1 MLDTIFIG
9 MSGLTG
15 YSKGLRVIGNNLT
28 NVNTPGFKGSQ
39 LQFADLFYQENANT
53 AGSGLTHG
61 GVQLGMGLNT
71 LATTINF
78 KAGDLRQTGGNLDL
92 AIDGEGFFVLNDDG
106 KSRYTRAGQF
116 QFDGDGFLVSPSTGL
131 RVSGLDDNGKLTD
144 ISLAGL
150 RTNPPKATTTVKFNG
165 NISSNAASD
174 VVLNGIKVIDPV
186 GGEHLVKLT
195 LKNNSATT
203 LGNWTVT
210 ISDESGT
217 LDTGELQFSSG
228 NPSSDASKITFTYA
242 PTAVEPFPITLD
254 FSTDVT
260 SFAAGD
266 TSTIAV
272 ASQDGVPSGA
282 LTNVAFDAKGTLV
295 ATYSNGETVNGT
307 RLALARFN
315 STSDIVA
322 LGGNEFGSTNDAAV
336 HLGYANSNSLGS
348 LKSGVVEGANVDLA
362 EEFSN
367 LIVMQRGYQAA
378 SHVISTANELIQQL
392 FDMKGR

>member
-39 LQFADLFYQENANT
+39 LQFADLFYQGSIGAE
-53 AGSGLTHG
+53 GSGLSG
-61 GVQLGMGLNT
+61 GGTQLGMGLNT

-78 KAGDLRQTGGNLDL
+78 KAGDVRQSGNELDL
-92 AIDGEGFFVLNDDG
+92 AINGEGFFVLNDDG
-106 KSRYTRAGQF
+106 KSRFTRAGQF
-116 QFDGDGFLVSPSTGL
+116 ELDNEGFLVSSVNKL

-144 ISLAGL
+144 MSLSGL
-150 RTNPPKATTTVKFNG
+150 QTNAPKATETVKFKG

-174 VVLNGIKVIDPV
+174 VVLSGVKVIDPA
-186 GGEHLVKLT
+186 GGEHLIKLT
-195 LKNNSATT
+195 FKNNSAST

-210 ISDESGT
+210 ISDETGT
-217 LDTGELQFSSG
+217 LDVGELQFSSG
-228 NPSSDASKITFTYA
+228 NPSPDANKFAFTYA
-242 PTAVEPFPITLD
+242 PTGVEPFSIMLD
-254 FSTDVT
+254 FSQDVT
-260 SFAAGD
+260 SFAAAN

-272 ASQDGVPSGA
+272 NTQDGVPSGSI
-282 LTNVAFDAKGTLV
+282 TKVAFDDEGTIV
-295 ATYSNGETVNGT
+295 ATYSNGQTAKGM

-315 STSDIVA
+315 STQDIVA
-322 LGGNEFGSTNDAAV
+322 LGGNEFASTHDGAV
-336 HLGYANSNSLGS
+336 NFGYAKTNAFGS
-348 LKSGVVEGANVDLA
+348 LNSGVVEGANVDLA

-392 FDMKGR
+392 YDMKGR

>member
-39 LQFADLFYQENANT
+39 LQFADLFYQGSANT
-53 AGSGLTHG
+53 AGSGQAG
-61 GVQLGMGLNT
+61 GRAQLGMGLNT

-78 KAGDLRQTGGNLDL
+78 KAGDLRQTGGGLDL
-92 AIDGEGFFVLNDDG
+92 AINGEGFFVLNDDG

-116 QFDGDGFLVSPSTGL
+116 QFDNDGFLVSTVNGL
-131 RVSGLDDNGKLTD
+131 RVSGLDENGKLTD
-144 ISLAGL
+144 ISLTGL
-150 RTNPPKATTTVKFNG
+150 QSNPPKATTTVKFNG

-174 VVLNGIKVIDPV
+174 AVLNGIKVIDPA
-186 GGEHLVKLT
+186 GGEHLIKMT
-195 LKNNSATT
+195 FKNNSATT
-203 LGNWTVT
+203 MGNWTVT
-210 ISDESGT
+210 ISDDTGT
-217 LDTGELQFSSG
+217 LGTGTIQFSNGKPDG
-228 NPSSDASKITFTYA
+228 NASKIAFNYA
-242 PTAVEPFPITLD
+242 PTGIKPFSVMLD
-254 FSTDVT
+254 FSSDVT
-260 SFAAGD
+260 SFAAGN

-272 ASQDGVPSGA
+272 KSQDGVPAGA
-282 LTNVAFDAKGTLV
+282 MTDVAFDAQGALV
-295 ATYSNGETVNGT
+295 VTYSNGQTANGT

-315 STSDIVA
+315 STEDIVA

-336 HLGYANSNSLGS
+336 HLGYAKTNSFGS
-348 LKSGVVEGANVDLA
+348 LSSGVVEGANVDLA

-378 SHVISTANELIQQL
+378 SHVISTANELIEQL
-392 FDMKGR
+392 YEMKGR

>member
-39 LQFADLFYQENANT
+39 LQFADLFYQGSANA
-53 AGSGLTHG
+53 AGSGLASG
-61 GVQLGMGLNT
+61 GAQLGMGLNT

-78 KAGDLRQTGGNLDL
+78 KAGDLRQTGDNLDL
-92 AIDGEGFFVLNDDG
+92 AINGDGFFVLNDDG

-116 QFDGDGFLVSPSTGL
+116 EFDNDGVLVSKVNGL
-131 RVSGLDDNGKLTD
+131 HVSGLDDSGKLGD
-144 ISLAGL
+144 ISLAGFQS
-150 RTNPPKATTTVKFNG
+150 NPPKATTTVKFNG

-195 LKNNSATT
+195 FKNNSATT

-210 ISDESGT
+210 ISDDTGT
-217 LDTGELQFSSG
+217 LDTGEIQFSSG
-228 NPSSDASKITFTYA
+228 SPSTDASKIAFTYA
-242 PTAVEPFPITLD
+242 PAAVEPFSLTLD
-254 FSTDVT
+254 FSQDVT
-260 SFAAGD
+260 SFAAGN
-266 TSTIAV
+266 TSTLAV
-272 ASQDGVPSGA
+272 KSQDGVPSGE
-282 LTNVAFDAKGTLV
+282 LTEVAFNAQGTLV
-295 ATYSNGETVNGT
+295 ATYSNGETANGP

-315 STSDIVA
+315 STEDIVA
-322 LGGNEFGSTNDAAV
+322 LGGNEFGSSNDAAM
-336 HLGYANSNSLGS
+336 HLGYAKTHAFGS
-348 LKSGVVEGANVDLA
+348 LSSGVVEGANVDLA

-392 FDMKGR
+392 YDMKGR